1 MSGCTETDKP
11 RIAILLAV
19 YEPRMDWLRELL
31 ASLNAQTYP
40 NIKLYVRDDYSPTVP
55 FEQIEACV
63 REEISAFD
71 YEISRNE
78 RNLGSNGTFERL
90 TQQAEGEYFAYCD
103 QDDVWLPEKLETLEA
118 AMTENAQMA
127 YSDMM
132 AIDGRGQKIA
142 DSLKEI
148 RPRICYVQGEGL
160 AETYFFRNCTAGCC
174 MMVRAESAKSAV
186 PFPSGT
192 VCDQWLAIV
201 AAHRG
206 SIRFVSQP
214 LLSYRQH
221 DHNQTGILSGVV
233 DKESYYQKRVVPLA
247 ERFAAY
253 RRIAEPSPEME
264 KFIAARCEKR
274 IGGLVRYGKISSR
287 EALFELALC
296 VMPEWMIKR
305 LLRRLT

>member
-1 MSGCTETDKP
+1 MNGCMGTDKP

-19 YEPRMDWLRELL
+19 YEPQLDWLRELL

-40 NIKLYVRDDYSPTVP
+40 NIKLYVRDDHSPTVP

-63 REEISAFD
+63 REEICAFD

-78 RNLGSNGTFERL
+78 QNLGSNRTFEWL
-90 TQQAEGEYFAYCD
+90 TQEAEGDYFAYCD

-118 AMTENAQMA
+118 AMTEKTQMV
-127 YSDMM
+127 YSNMM
-132 AIDGRGQKIA
+132 VINGDGQKIA

-148 RPRICYVQGEGL
+148 RPRLCYVQGDGL

-174 MMVRAESAKSAV
+174 MIIRAKSAKSAV

-201 AAHRG
+201 AAYQG
-206 SIRFVSQP
+206 TVRFIPQP

-221 DHNQTGILSGVV
+221 DHNQTGILSGVF
-233 DKESYYQKRVVPLA
+233 DKESYYQIRVAPLT
-247 ERFAAY
+247 ERLDAY
-253 RRIAEPSPEME
+253 RRIAEPSPEMV
-264 KFIAARCEKR
+264 KFVAARCEKR
-274 IGGLVRYGKISSR
+274 IGGIVRYGRLSFR

-296 VMPEWMIKR
+296 VMPEWMVKQV
-305 LLRRLT
+305 LRILK